1 MSTKVIKIDISKAG
15 NSTTKS
21 DNLPMQLV
29 SRLSQGQKHEINKKD
44 MLKLTSKNYE
54 QLPEIQ
60 KRKQE
65 LTKKEDLKKRLDS
78 VKELE
83 KKRRQTIVNKRNT
96 MLKAQ

>member
-1 MSTKVIKIDISKAG
+1 
-15 NSTTKS
+15 
-21 DNLPMQLV
+21 
-29 SRLSQGQKHEINKKD
+29 

-60 KRKQE
+60 KKKQE
-65 LTKKEDLKKRLDS
+65 MSKKEDMKKRLEN

-96 MLKAQ
+96 MMKSQ